1 MTDLPIS
8 LPADRIEAFC
18 KKWKIV
24 RLDLFGSVLRDDF
37 GPESD
42 VDFLYDF
49 APDARWGF
57 YDLFDMEAD
66 LQAIVGREVDFVSR
80 KAIEKSRNWLLRQYI
95 MSNTR
100 SLYAAA

>member
-49 APDARWGF
+49 APDARWGLL
-57 YDLFDMEAD
+57 DVIGMEEE
-66 LQAIVGREVDFVSR
+66 LQAIVGRKVDFVDR
-80 KAIEKSRNWLLRQYI
+80 EAIAQSKNWLLRKEIFSSVRPVYV
-95 MSNTR
+95 
-100 SLYAAA
+100 AA